1 MAGKT
6 FSSIK
11 EELEHYKAHAAA
23 LEATLLETQSAME
36 EFQVTSRELEEDLER
51 ELEQSEKR
59 HRELKSKNEVLRN
72 EVDEWKQ
79 KYYQSRSEAN
89 VNQTQ
94 LQKELDSIRSLQE
107 KFVIKTRELEIGYDD
122 LERTERAAQS
132 SLMDLEN
139 KYNKAIERNVILE
152 NELEGKNH
160 LIVQVQRLK
169 DELKDVSIE
178 LAILKNKQDGEFGP
192 PPPSSEPVSLPPKK
206 EEFYNPPPQ
215 QPQVAPINRNP
226 PQVATMNTGKIS
238 DQNSNTVRM
247 VQEMVGRVKSIE
259 ARLVSC
265 RSLVTPLLAPP
276 PSYSTTMPLP
286 SNSPPPS
293 PKSRFDTS
301 YKSLKG
307 AYRRPSIPSVHK
319 SKAFS
324 MSMNHM
330 RANAMSKVQ

>member
-6 FSSIK
+6 FSSTK

-23 LEATLLETQSAME
+23 LEATLHETQSAME

-51 ELEQSEKR
+51 ELEQSEKKF
-59 HRELKSKNEVLRN
+59 RELKSKNEALRD

-79 KYYQSRSEAN
+79 KYYQAKSEAN

-94 LQKELDSIRSLQE
+94 MQKELDSLRSLQE
-107 KFVIKTRELEIGYDD
+107 KSAIKTRELEIDFDD
-122 LERTERAAQS
+122 LERTERAAKC

-152 NELEGKNH
+152 NELEGKNQ

-178 LAILKNKQDGEFGP
+178 LAIAKNKQDGEFGP
-192 PPPSSEPVSLPPKK
+192 PPPSSEPVSPPAPSAPLALPVPTSKK
-206 EEFYNPPPQ
+206 EYYSQPP
-215 QPQVAPINRNP
+215 PQVAPSQNHP
-226 PQVATMNTGKIS
+226 M
-238 DQNSNTVRM
+238 DQNSNTVKM

-276 PSYSTTMPLP
+276 PSYSTTMPLS

-293 PKSRFDTS
+293 PSKINSPYRS
-301 YKSLKG
+301 PKG
-307 AYRRPSIPSVHK
+307 AHRRSSIHK

-324 MSMNHM
+324 MPINQM
-330 RANAMSKVQ
+330 RASKVQ

>member
-1 MAGKT
+1 MAIKT
-6 FSSIK
+6 FSSIND
-11 EELEHYKAHAAA
+11 ELDHYKAHAAA

-59 HRELKSKNEVLRN
+59 YKELKSKNEVLKG

-79 KYYQSRSEAN
+79 KYYQSKSEAN

-94 LQKELDSIRSLQE
+94 LQRELDSIKSLQE
-107 KFVIKTRELEIGYDD
+107 KFVVKTRELEIDYDD
-122 LERTERAAQS
+122 LERTERAAKC
-132 SLMDLEN
+132 SLLDLEN

-152 NELEGKNH
+152 NELEGKNQ
-160 LIVQVQRLK
+160 LIVEVQRLK
-169 DELKDVSIE
+169 DELKDVNIE

-192 PPPSSEPVSLPPKK
+192 PPPSSEPVSPPPKK
-206 EEFYNPPPQ
+206 EVYNLPQ
-215 QPQVAPINRNP
+215 QVAPMKINP
-226 PQVATMNTGKIS
+226 PQVATMNMS
-238 DQNSNTVRM
+238 MDQNSNTVRM

-286 SNSPPPS
+286 STSPPPS
-293 PKSRFDTS
+293 PLPKSKFVDASFR
-301 YKSLKG
+301 SLKG
-307 AYRRPSIPSVHK
+307 GSYNRRSSVHK
-319 SKAFS
+319 QKAFT
-324 MSMNHM
+324 MSHNHM
-330 RANAMSKVQ
+330 RASAMAKVQ

>member
-6 FSSIK
+6 FSSVK

-23 LEATLLETQSAME
+23 LEATLHETQSAME

-51 ELEQSEKR
+51 ELEQSEQR
-59 HRELKSKNEVLRN
+59 HRDLKSRNEALKNEV
-72 EVDEWKQ
+72 DDWKQ
-79 KYYQSRSEAN
+79 KYYQAKSEAN

-94 LQKELDSIRSLQE
+94 MQKELESLRNLQE
-107 KFVIKTRELEIGYDD
+107 KFVIKTRELEIDFDD
-122 LERTERAAQS
+122 LERTERAAKS
-132 SLMDLEN
+132 SLLDLEN

-152 NELEGKNH
+152 NELEEKNR
-160 LIVQVQRLK
+160 LIVEVQRLK
-169 DELKDVSIE
+169 DELKDASIE
-178 LAILKNKQDGEFGP
+178 LAILKNKQDGDLGP
-192 PPPSSEPVSLPPKK
+192 PAPSSEPVSPPEKD
-206 EEFYNPPPQ
+206 FYPPPPLQ
-215 QPQVAPINRNP
+215 HQVAPTQNFTAP
-226 PQVATMNTGKIS
+226 PQNFTA

-293 PKSRFDTS
+293 PKTRFDTS
-301 YKSLKG
+301 NRTLKG
-307 AYRRPSIPSVHK
+307 AYRRPSIHK
-319 SKAFS
+319 PKALT
-324 MSMNHM
+324 MPMQM
-330 RANAMSKVQ
+330 RANLMSKVQ

>member
-23 LEATLLETQSAME
+23 LEETLHETQSAME

-59 HRELKSKNEVLRN
+59 YKELKLKNEILRN

-79 KYYQSRSEAN
+79 KYYQSKSEAN
-89 VNQTQ
+89 INQTQ
-94 LQKELDSIRSLQE
+94 MQRELESLRSLQE
-107 KFVIKTRELEIGYDD
+107 KFVVKTRELEIDYDD
-122 LERTERAAQS
+122 LERTERAAKS
-132 SLMDLEN
+132 SLLDLEN

-152 NELEGKNH
+152 NELEGKNN

-192 PPPSSEPVSLPPKK
+192 PQPSSEPVSPPK
-206 EEFYNPPPQ
+206 EYPQ
-215 QPQVAPINRNP
+215 PKASQVENMVTDKPTI
-226 PQVATMNTGKIS
+226 
-238 DQNSNTVRM
+238 DQNSNTVKM

-276 PSYSTTMPLP
+276 PSYSTTMPLA

-293 PKSRFDTS
+293 PKKDSS
-301 YKSLKG
+301 YRSIKG
-307 AYRRPSIPSVHK
+307 AYRRPSMQK

-324 MSMNHM
+324 MTVNPM